1 MTRKTF
7 LVTGGFGFI
16 GSAIV
21 NKLVSQKN
29 YKIIVFDNL
38 SRKSRNFIKNKNVK
52 YIFGDIRNFKHLK
65 KCFNYKIDAIIHLAY
80 INGTSS
86 FYKIPCDIL
95 EVGTKGIINL
105 LDLSIKNRVKE
116 FYLASSSEVY
126 HLPKKIP
133 TDEEESIKIPDIHNP
148 RYSYSGGK
156 IISELFCIHY
166 GKKYFNKMIIFRPHN
181 VYGPNMGNDHVVP
194 QLIKKIKNM
203 GKKNIL
209 KIKGS
214 GRETRAFIFIED
226 FADAFD
232 LLLKKGKHLNIY
244 NLGNSEEIS
253 INFLIEKIL
262 NILKLK
268 AKILR
273 TKIAKGGTPKRCPSI
288 KKISKIGYKKKY
300 NIDLGLKKSIDWYY
314 YGKTDI

>member
-38 SRKSRNFIKNKNVK
+38 SRKSRNFKKVKNVK
-52 YIFGDIRNFKHLK
+52 YIFGDIRKIDNLK
-65 KCFNYKIDAIIHLAY
+65 KCFKNKIDGVIHLAY

-105 LDLSIKNRVKE
+105 LDLCINSKVKE

-166 GKKYFNKMIIFRPHN
+166 GKKYFNKMVIFRPHN
-181 VYGPNMGNDHVVP
+181 VYGPNMGNEHVVP
-194 QLIKKIKNM
+194 QLIEKIKNM

-214 GRETRAFIFIED
+214 GKETRAFMFIED

-232 LLLKKGKHLNIY
+232 LLLRKGKHLNIY
-244 NLGNSEEIS
+244 NLGNSEQIS
-253 INFLIEKIL
+253 INSLTKKIL
-262 NILKLK
+262 KILKLK
-268 AKILR
+268 AKIIK
-273 TKIAKGGTPKRCPSI
+273 TKIAEGGTSKRCPDI
-288 KKISKIGYKKKY
+288 KKILKIGYKKKY
-300 NIDLGLKKSIDWYY
+300 DLDLGLKKTIGWYY
-314 YGKTDI
+314 YGN

>member
-1 MTRKTF
+1 MKKKIF
-7 LVTGGFGFI
+7 LVTGGSGFI

-21 NKLVSQKN
+21 NKLASQKN
-29 YKIIVFDNL
+29 YEIIVFDNL
-38 SRKSRNFIKNKNVK
+38 SRKNRSFVKNKNIK
-52 YIFGDIRNFKHLK
+52 YIFGDIRNLKHLN
-65 KCFNYKIDAIIHLAY
+65 KCFKFNIDAIIHLAY

-105 LDLSIKNRVKE
+105 LDLSIKNNIKE

-166 GKKYFNKMIIFRPHN
+166 GKKYFNKMVIFRPHN
-181 VYGPNMGNDHVVP
+181 VYGPNMGNEHVVP
-194 QLIKKIKNM
+194 QLIEKIKNM

-214 GRETRAFIFIED
+214 GKETRAFIFIED

-232 LLLKKGKHLNIY
+232 LLLRKGKHLNIY
-244 NLGNSEEIS
+244 NLGNSEQIS
-253 INFLIEKIL
+253 INSLTKKIL
-262 NILKLK
+262 KILKLK
-268 AKILR
+268 AKIIK
-273 TKIAKGGTPKRCPSI
+273 TKIAKGGTSKRCPNI
-288 KKISKIGYKKKY
+288 KKILKIGYKKKY
-300 NIDLGLKKSIDWYY
+300 DLDLGLKKTIKWYY
-314 YGKTDI
+314 YGN

>member
-1 MTRKTF
+1 MKKKIF
-7 LVTGGFGFI
+7 LVTGGSGFI

-21 NKLVSQKN
+21 NKLASQKN

-52 YIFGDIRNFKHLK
+52 YIFGDIRNLKHLN
-65 KCFNYKIDAIIHLAY
+65 KCFNLNIDAIIHLAY

-105 LDLSIKNRVKE
+105 LDLSIKNNVKE

-166 GKKYFNKMIIFRPHN
+166 GKKYFNKMVIFRPHN
-181 VYGPNMGNDHVVP
+181 VYGPNMGNEHVVP
-194 QLIKKIKNM
+194 QLIEKIKNM

-214 GRETRAFIFIED
+214 GKETRAFMFIED

-232 LLLKKGKHLNIY
+232 LLLRKGKHLNIY
-244 NLGNSEEIS
+244 NLGNSEQIT
-253 INFLIEKIL
+253 INSLTKKIL
-262 NILKLK
+262 KILKLK
-268 AKILR
+268 AKIIK
-273 TKIAKGGTPKRCPSI
+273 TKIAEGGTSKRCPDI
-288 KKISKIGYKKKY
+288 KKILKIGYKKKY
-300 NIDLGLKKSIDWYY
+300 DLDLGLKKTIGWYY
-314 YGKTDI
+314 YGN

>member
-1 MTRKTF
+1 MKKKVF
-7 LVTGGFGFI
+7 LVTGGSGFI

-21 NKLVSQKN
+21 NKLTSQKN

-38 SRKSRNFIKNKNVK
+38 SRKNRNFIKNKNVK
-52 YIFGDIRNFKHLK
+52 YIFGDIRNLKHLK
-65 KCFNYKIDAIIHLAY
+65 KCFNLNIDAIVHLAY

-105 LDLSIKNRVKE
+105 LDLSIKNNVKE

-166 GKKYFNKMIIFRPHN
+166 GKKYFNKMVIFRPHN
-181 VYGPNMGNDHVVP
+181 VYGPNMGNEHVVP
-194 QLIKKIKNM
+194 QLIEKIKNM

-214 GRETRAFIFIED
+214 GKETRAFMFIED

-232 LLLKKGKHLNIY
+232 LLVRKGKHLNIY
-244 NLGNSEEIS
+244 NLGNSEQIS
-253 INFLIEKIL
+253 INSLTKKIL
-262 NILKLK
+262 KILKLK
-268 AKILR
+268 AKIIK
-273 TKIAKGGTPKRCPSI
+273 TEIAKGGTSKRCPDI
-288 KKISKIGYKKKY
+288 KKILKIGYKKKY
-300 NIDLGLKKSIDWYY
+300 DLDLGLKKTIGWYY
-314 YGKTDI
+314 YGN

>member
-1 MTRKTF
+1 MKKKIF
-7 LVTGGFGFI
+7 LVTGGSGFI

-21 NKLVSQKN
+21 NKLASQKN

-38 SRKSRNFIKNKNVK
+38 SRKNRNFIKNKNVK
-52 YIFGDIRNFKHLK
+52 YIFGDIRNLKHLN
-65 KCFNYKIDAIIHLAY
+65 KCFNLNIDAIIHLAY

-105 LDLSIKNRVKE
+105 LDLSIKNNVKE

-166 GKKYFNKMIIFRPHN
+166 GKKYFNKMVIFRPHN
-181 VYGPNMGNDHVVP
+181 VYGPNMGKEHVVP
-194 QLIKKIKNM
+194 QLIEKIKNM

-214 GRETRAFIFIED
+214 GKETRAFMFIED

-232 LLLKKGKHLNIY
+232 LLLRKGKHLNIY
-244 NLGNSEEIS
+244 NLGNSEQIS
-253 INFLIEKIL
+253 INTLTKKIL
-262 NILKLK
+262 KILKLK
-268 AKILR
+268 AKIIK
-273 TKIAKGGTPKRCPSI
+273 TKIAKGGTSKRCPDI
-288 KKISKIGYKKKY
+288 KKILKIGYKKKY
-300 NIDLGLKKSIDWYY
+300 NLDLGLKKTIEWYY
-314 YGKTDI
+314 YGN

>member
-1 MTRKTF
+1 MKKKTY
-7 LVTGGFGFI
+7 LITGGFGFI

-21 NKLVSQKN
+21 KKLSIQKN
-29 YKIIVFDNL
+29 YKVIVFDNL
-38 SRKSRNFIKNKNVK
+38 SRKSRNFKKVKNVK
-52 YIFGDIRNFKHLK
+52 YIFGDIRKIDNLR
-65 KCFNYKIDAIIHLAY
+65 KCFKNKIDGVIHLAY

-105 LDLSIKNRVKE
+105 LDLCINSKVKE

-133 TDEEESIKIPDIHNP
+133 TNEDESIKIPDVHNP

-166 GKKYFNKMIIFRPHN
+166 GKKYFEKMVIFRPHN
-181 VYGPNMGNDHVVP
+181 VYGPNMGTEHVVP
-194 QLIKKIKNM
+194 ELIQKIKDLTKVN
-203 GKKNIL
+203 KTI
-209 KIKGS
+209 KIKGT
-214 GRETRAFIFIED
+214 GLETRSFIYIDD
-226 FADAFD
+226 FANAFD

-244 NLGNSEEIS
+244 NIGNSDQIS
-253 INFLIEKIL
+253 IKTLTKKIL

-268 AKILR
+268 AKIKSS
-273 TKIAKGGTPKRCPSI
+273 KIAKGGTTKRCPDI
-288 KKISKIGYKKKY
+288 NKISKIGYKKK
-300 NIDLGLKKSIDWYY
+300 ISLDLGLEKSINWYY
-314 YGKTDI
+314 YGNKK